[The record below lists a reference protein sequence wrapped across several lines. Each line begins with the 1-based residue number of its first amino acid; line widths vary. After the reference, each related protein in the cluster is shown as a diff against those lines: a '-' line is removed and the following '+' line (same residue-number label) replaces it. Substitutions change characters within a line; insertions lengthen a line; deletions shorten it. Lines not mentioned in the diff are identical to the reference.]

1 MFITTAS
8 HNNSV
13 FTPTLNIS
21 KSYGCSV
28 QIKNPMMMLNKNLL
42 NIPMPN
48 MFLVFVAIEFLSKET
63 KKQTKKPAALCCQCI
78 MGCIIL

>member
-1 MFITTAS
+1 
-8 HNNSV
+8 
-13 FTPTLNIS
+13 
-21 KSYGCSV
+21 
-28 QIKNPMMMLNKNLL
+28 MMLNKNLL